1 MGYKK
6 IAHKSKEEGKIKR
19 CVECLRTYH
28 PEPEDDGDTCPRC
41 AKRILVQMLEED
53 AERAKEGPKEIRMNI
68 DRNPAYDGPEGIF
81 SGYGDFDDIN

>member
-19 CVECLRTYH
+19 CVECLKRYN

-41 AKRILVQMLEED
+41 AKRILVQVLEED
-53 AERAKEGPKEIRMNI
+53 NQRELNGPLQINI
-68 DRNPAYDGPEGIF
+68 SVVE
-81 SGYGDFDDIN
+81 